1 MAEKS
6 ELAKLFTKVTGITAD
21 YDEIKSKYAELN
33 KSDEFKARVKFWIP
47 DGRIFDSEDRL
58 GRLKDALKILA
69 DLGIEAS
76 ELSTVEVNYDDEDT
90 TGGSS
95 SESSSF

>member
-1 MAEKS
+1 MAGKS

-21 YDEIKSKYAELN
+21 YDEMKAKYEALD
-33 KSDEFKARVKFWIP
+33 KGDEFKARVKFWIP

-58 GRLKDALKILA
+58 GRLKDALKLLSEI
-69 DLGIEAS
+69 GIETS

-90 TGGSS
+90 STD
-95 SESSSF
+95 EQSSSF